1 MNVRR
6 LRRILAISLV
16 GILAVLAG
24 CATLFC
30 MPQPLF
36 AYSVTSSN
44 ITLHCDTAFPAEAG
58 RTVLDL
64 ARAKLQASP
73 LYRPDN
79 HLNVFICNTWWRRAL
94 FFNRR
99 ARAGGLSYYPLT
111 YNVFLRDGRVD
122 ENRIL
127 TTTGKLVS
135 GVRTLDYFVAHEL
148 THALTGRFVGWIR
161 FYRMP
166 VWVREGY
173 ADYVGKGGNFN
184 YAEARRAFLAGSR
197 DLDPARSG
205 LYLRYH
211 LLVAHY
217 LDKEHWTVTQLLETA
232 IPQARAEDAVRTE
245 AREEVTRR

>member
-1 MNVRR
+1 MYVGNV
-6 LRRILAISLV
+6 RRILAATLV
-16 GILAVLAG
+16 AILAGLAG
-24 CATLFC
+24 YATILC

-44 ITLHCDTAFPAEAG
+44 ITLHCDTAFSADAG
-58 RTVLDL
+58 RTLLDL
-64 ARAKLQASP
+64 ARAKLEASP
-73 LYRPDN
+73 LYRPGEHHD
-79 HLNVFICNTWWRRAL
+79 VFICNTWWRRL
-94 FFNRR
+94 FFFNRK

-111 YNVFLRDGRVD
+111 YNVFLRDGLID

-127 TTTGKLVS
+127 TTTGKRVP

-148 THALTGRFVGWIR
+148 THALTGRSIGWIR
-161 FYRMP
+161 YYRLP

-173 ADYVGKGGNFN
+173 ADYVGKGRSLN
-184 YAEARRAFLAGSR
+184 YREARRAFLAGAR

-217 LDKEHWTVTQLLETA
+217 LDKEHWTVKRLLETTLSQA
-232 IPQARAEDAVRTE
+232 IAEDAVRKE
-245 AREEVTRR
+245 PQ